1 MLTDEVGQPIQCQF
15 DSFSHEQLV
24 QGSNIGVRG
33 LWLYELDQSG
43 QGNVTFLE
51 DLNQLSAQ
59 PALTIHELN
68 SFEDDEPF
76 LLKFGSMVEDKFLP
90 KLKEQ
95 YPHYCSY
102 AEFFQKQFKF
112 GKFNAEVAFICT
124 NGMISF
130 TSSPDDNFFYSL
142 QNDEHNE
149 HITAIAPLIFS
160 NVYNID
166 NFFFD
171 YTCLL
176 AEDSVYQT
184 ETFFYDMCFR
194 IATRNFYINSN
205 DRGITFDDDKAKALF
220 GSETTKYV
228 NLAGNMFKREINE
241 SEDFDKI
248 NQLITS
254 KIPSFQATVGYVVT
268 WYKIGAR
275 GKPATSFNSFQ
286 SIMACAD
293 NKDCVVIHDYYEMEW
308 GSAVPE
314 IGADQG

>member
-1 MLTDEVGQPIQCQF
+1 MLTGEVGQPIQCQS

-51 DLNQLSAQ
+51 DLSQVTAQ
-59 PALTIHELN
+59 PALTIHDLN
-68 SFEDDEPF
+68 SFEADEPY

-90 KLKEQ
+90 WGE
-95 YPHYCSY
+95 YNAYCSY
-102 AEFFQKQFKF
+102 AESFQKQFKF
-112 GKFNAEVAFICT
+112 GKFNAEVAFICRD
-124 NGMISF
+124 GMISF
-130 TSSPDDNFFYSL
+130 TSSNDDFFYSL
-142 QNDEHNE
+142 QYDNYNQY
-149 HITAIAPLIFS
+149 TTVIAPLMMRHTYEF
-160 NVYNID
+160 D

-184 ETFFYDMCFR
+184 ETFFDDMCFR
-194 IATRNFYINSN
+194 IATKNFYINSN